1 MAKLKINMAGGV
13 FDVTKYELVTEL
25 LMQRRFD
32 AWLGKD
38 TVKVKLNK
46 LSDNEV
52 EVTIF
57 RKYGTFYEPENHRTK
72 WPDHQNIFSFDR
84 QFLLGINYQ
93 IGTVA
98 DLSKHEGH
106 NIWTYDVEDFFDEY
120 KKQAKELKAS
130 RPKEMFFEEDWDY
143 MKLILKY

>member
-1 MAKLKINMAGGV
+1 MAKLKINMAGDV

-57 RKYGTFYEPENHRTK
+57 RKYGKFRVV
-72 WPDHQNIFSFDR
+72 SC
-84 QFLLGINYQ
+84 
-93 IGTVA
+93 
-98 DLSKHEGH
+98 
-106 NIWTYDVEDFFDEY
+106 
-120 KKQAKELKAS
+120 AS
-130 RPKEMFFEEDWDY
+130 Y
-143 MKLILKY
+143 H

>member
-1 MAKLKINMAGGV
+1 MHMAKLKINMAGDV

-57 RKYGTFYEPENHRTK
+57 RKYGTFYEPENHRTIE
-72 WPDHQNIFSFDR
+72 QNGQITKIY
-84 QFLLGINYQ
+84 FLLI
-93 IGTVA
+93 V
-98 DLSKHEGH
+98 S
-106 NIWTYDVEDFFDEY
+106 FF
-120 KKQAKELKAS
+120 LV
-130 RPKEMFFEEDWDY
+130 
-143 MKLILKY
+143 LIIK